1 MRSKGLP
8 RTTAALMRR
17 VPLVATRCAI
27 CGIEGGADEV
37 YPANVDADTLDD
49 VIFSAR
55 RPPDGIHFR
64 MVRCRTCGLIRSD
77 PIVPADH
84 LARLYAES
92 HFDES
97 EVTNLRR
104 TYGRVLDELDRHGAR
119 KDALLEIGSG
129 TGFFLEEARTRG
141 YRRTV
146 GVEPSLE
153 AAAEADRRTGV
164 ETVRDVM
171 RPGLF
176 PAGSFDVICIFQ
188 TLDHLPDPAD
198 VLDECRRVLR
208 PAGLVLAFN
217 HDTSALSAR
226 LLGERSPI
234 VDVEHTYLYDPRTMR
249 RLFESR
255 GFEVLAVGPV
265 RNLNSIRYLLHLTPL
280 PGPLKA
286 LARTVLAPVAGARLW
301 VPLGNLR
308 LIARRPEPA

>member
-1 MRSKGLP
+1 MIG
-8 RTTAALMRR
+8 R

-27 CGIEGGADEV
+27 CGTEGEADEV
-37 YPANVDADTLDD
+37 YRANVDADTLDD
-49 VIFSAR
+49 VVFSAR

-64 MVRCRTCGLIRSD
+64 MVRCRTCGLLRSD

-84 LARLYAES
+84 LAKLYAGS

-97 EVTNLRR
+97 EVPSLRR
-104 TYGRVLDELDRHGAR
+104 TYGRVLAELDRHGAG

-129 TGFFLEEARTRG
+129 TGFFLEEARAQG

-153 AAAEADRRTGV
+153 AAAEADRRPGV

-176 PAGSFDVICIFQ
+176 PPGSFDVVCLFQ
-188 TLDHLPDPAD
+188 TLDHLPDPAS

-208 PAGLVLAFN
+208 PGGLVLAFN

-234 VDVEHTYLYDPRTMR
+234 VDVEHTYLYDPGTMR

-255 GFEVLAVGPV
+255 GYEVRAVGPV
-265 RNLNSIRYLLHLTPL
+265 RNLNSVRYLLHLLPL
-280 PGPLKA
+280 PAPLKA
-286 LARTVLAPVAGARLW
+286 AARLLLAPVGGVRLW

-308 LIARRPEPA
+308 LIARRSEGS

>member
-1 MRSKGLP
+1 MTG
-8 RTTAALMRR
+8 R
-17 VPLVATRCAI
+17 VPLVPTRCAI
-27 CGIEGGADEV
+27 CGSEGKADEV
-37 YPANVDADTLDD
+37 YAANVEPDMLDD
-49 VIFSAR
+49 AVFSAR

-64 MVRCRTCGLIRSD
+64 MVRCRTCGLLRSD
-77 PIVPADH
+77 PIVPAEH
-84 LARLYAES
+84 LARLYAGS

-97 EVTNLRR
+97 EVPNLRR
-104 TYGRVLDELDRHGAR
+104 TYGRVLTELDQYGAR
-119 KDALLEIGSG
+119 KDALLELGSG
-129 TGFFLEEARTRG
+129 TGFFLAEARANG

-153 AAAEADRRTGV
+153 AAARADRIAGV

-171 RPGLF
+171 RDGLF
-176 PAGSFDVICIFQ
+176 TPDSFDVVCIFQ
-188 TLDHLPDPAD
+188 TLDHLPDPAS

-208 PAGLVLAFN
+208 PGGLVLAFN
-217 HDTSALSAR
+217 HDTAAPSAR

-255 GFEVLAVGPV
+255 GYEVCAVGSV
-265 RNLNSIRYLLHLTPL
+265 RNLISLRYLIHLVPL

-286 LARTVLAPVAGARLW
+286 LARTLLEPIGGLRLW

-308 LIARRPEPA
+308 LIARRPEGA

>member
-1 MRSKGLP
+1 M
-8 RTTAALMRR
+8 THR
-17 VPLVATRCAI
+17 VPLVPTRCAI
-27 CGIEGGADEV
+27 CGTEGEADEL
-37 YPANVDADTLDD
+37 YPANVDADALDD
-49 VIFSAR
+49 VVFSAR

-64 MVRCRTCGLIRSD
+64 MVRCHTCGLIRSD

-84 LARLYAES
+84 LARLYASS

-97 EVTNLRR
+97 EVPNLRQ
-104 TYGRVLDELDRHGAR
+104 TYGRVLAELDRHGAG

-129 TGFFLEEARTRG
+129 TGFFLEEARAHG

-153 AAAEADRRTGV
+153 AAAEADRRPGV

-176 PAGSFDVICIFQ
+176 PAGSFDVVCLFQ
-188 TLDHLPDPAD
+188 TLDHLPDPAS

-208 PAGLVLAFN
+208 PGGLVLAFN

-226 LLGERSPI
+226 VLRERSPI
-234 VDVEHTYLYDPRTMR
+234 IDVEHTYLYEPRTMR
-249 RLFESR
+249 RLFEAR
-255 GFEVLAVGPV
+255 GYEVRAVGPV
-265 RNLNSIRYLLHLTPL
+265 NNLNSVRYLLQLLPL

-286 LARTVLAPVAGARLW
+286 AARVLLAPIGGARLW

-308 LIARRPEPA
+308 LIARRPEGI